1 MIWFP
6 WLRDKDRLK
15 CEGISVNTDIA
26 FYEYHDSL
34 FTAKGPEHGS
44 LCTESLN
51 QGRPQLTQECVKCG
65 MKANCNFSTAEECEW
80 VDEKFCEYFA
90 APQLTGIDSK

>member
-15 CEGISVNTDIA
+15 CEGISMNKDIA

-34 FTAKGPEHGS
+34 FIAKGPEHGS
-44 LCTESLN
+44 LCTESRSASIEAGMCKMWHESKLYFLN
-51 QGRPQLTQECVKCG
+51 SR
-65 MKANCNFSTAEECEW
+65 EECWW
-80 VDEKFCEYFA
+80 VEDKFCEYFA
-90 APQLTGIDSK
+90 ASQSSGID